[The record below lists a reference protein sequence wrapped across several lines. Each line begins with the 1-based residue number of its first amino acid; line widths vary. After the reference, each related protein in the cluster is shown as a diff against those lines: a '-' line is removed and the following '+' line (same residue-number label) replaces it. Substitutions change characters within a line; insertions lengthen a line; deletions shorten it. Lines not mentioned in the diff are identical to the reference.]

1 MKAKPG
7 LSTIGKII
15 LKYFL
20 QVDNP
25 DFYIFKALVKIMH
38 IFMLKNNNKII
49 LYKIV
54 VYLVLQLLNCR
65 LSLLKVSDWSVICI
79 LVCDWSNYKYFTPIG
94 CLN

>member
-7 LSTIGKII
+7 LSIIRKII

-20 QVDNP
+20 KVENP

-54 VYLVLQLLNCR
+54 VYPVLHLLNCR
-65 LSLLKVSDWSVICI
+65 LSLINVSDWSIFCT
-79 LVCDWSNYKYFTPIG
+79 LVCDWSN
-94 CLN
+94 